1 MKLIAVAFLSTT
13 LLSADH
19 LTIQNQ
25 MSTDERIAAAQ
36 HSVAAAPN
44 SPDALDALASAYLQK
59 MRETTDFSYLE
70 RADKLVAKSLS
81 ADPRHLESL
90 VLQNQIELN
99 RHHFRKVVDNT
110 RALVADHPRDPRL
123 WGMMADSLME
133 IGDYDAAEPAL
144 AKMLDL
150 QPGISSYNRV
160 SWFRFLTGDAPGA
173 IQAMKMAVHAS
184 GVIPENLAWCLVDL
198 GNLYFK
204 TSDLD
209 QARTSYTAA
218 LQLFPSS
225 HAAYAGLGRV
235 AAARHDAAAAIANYK
250 HAQSIVPMPEYAHE
264 LRELYLEQGR
274 TAEARQ
280 EEALLDVIDRLAR
293 ANFENTDRNLAI
305 VYADEGRHLDRALEL
320 ARNELDFR
328 QDVYT
333 YDALAWVE
341 FRAGHCAEAK
351 AALTRAESWHT
362 PDPLFARHAAAIK
375 SCE

>member
-1 MKLIAVAFLSTT
+1 MKSLVLGFILISV
-13 LLSADH
+13 LSADH
-19 LTIQNQ
+19 LTLRDQ
-25 MSTDERIAAAQ
+25 MSTDDRIAAAQ
-36 HSVAAAPN
+36 QAIAA
-44 SPDALDALASAYLQK
+44 SPDSLPALDDLASAYLQK

-70 RADKLVAKSLS
+70 RADKLVAKALAS
-81 ADPRHLESL
+81 DPKNLESL

-144 AKMLDL
+144 ASMLDL

-173 IQAMKMAVHAS
+173 IQAMKLAVRAS

-209 QARTSYTAA
+209 YAQASYTAA

-225 HAAYAGLGRV
+225 HAAFAGLGRV
-235 AAARHDAAAAIANYK
+235 AAARHDTAAAIANYK
-250 HAQSIVPMPEYAHE
+250 RAQSIVPMPEYAHE
-264 LRELYLEQGR
+264 LRQLYVKEGK
-274 TAEARQ
+274 TADSKQ

-320 ARNELDFR
+320 AHNELDFR
-328 QDVYT
+328 RDVYT

-351 AALTRAESWHT
+351 EAIAKALSWHT
-362 PDPLFARHAAAIK
+362 PDPLFSQHAAAIAT
-375 SCE
+375 CR